1 MKVQIENSWQAA
13 LQTEFEK
20 DYFKNITSFLKTEK
34 ANGKIIYP
42 IGTNIFNAFNTTPF
56 DQVKVV
62 ILGQDPYHSEGQ
74 AHGLSFSVQKGVA
87 IPPSLQN
94 IYKELHTDVGFTIPQ
109 HGCLQAWAEQGVL
122 LLNASLS
129 VEKGMPMSH
138 AKISWHTFTDAVIKK
153 ISEEKTGVIFLLWG
167 KFAQEK
173 KSLIDTQKHAIL
185 MAPHPSPFSV
195 HTGFWGCKHF
205 SKVNEILQS
214 QHKEIINWQIV

>member
-42 IGTNIFNAFNTTPF
+42 IGKNIFNAFNTTPF

-74 AHGLSFSVQKGVA
+74 AHGLSFSVQQGVA

-94 IYKELHTDVGFTIPQ
+94 IYKELHTDVGCAIPQ

-122 LLNASLS
+122 LLNASLT

-138 AKISWHTFTDAVIKK
+138 AKIGWHTFTDAVIKK